1 LLVEKRVKL
10 QEVKCYTV
18 DLSKIKGRGEFV
30 CPKCGIRVSP
40 DDETENVYTLLEPV
54 MKGNCLDKIILQCN
68 KCGSQIHL
76 TGFHILNKL
85 R

>member
-1 LLVEKRVKL
+1 L
-10 QEVKCYTV
+10 T
-18 DLSKIKGRGEFV
+18 KIKGRGEFG
-30 CPKCGIRVSP
+30 CPKCGIWMSP
-40 DDETENVYTLLEPV
+40 DDKIEDTYIVLETV
-54 MKGNCLDKIILQCN
+54 MKGDHLEGIILQCN